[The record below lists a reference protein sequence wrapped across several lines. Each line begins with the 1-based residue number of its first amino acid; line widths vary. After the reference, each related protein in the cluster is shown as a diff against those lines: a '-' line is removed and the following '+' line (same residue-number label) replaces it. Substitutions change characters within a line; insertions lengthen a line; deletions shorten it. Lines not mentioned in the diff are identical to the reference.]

1 MKFNYLLLGSILKNR
16 RIEKGFSKN
25 KLAQHIGISQPEV
38 TRIENGIRTVPNLIT
53 LINMCEILDID
64 FINLLKVTG
73 YVDSKNLLKKGLNEM
88 KKYKVQ
94 VKKIKQLEVE
104 VEAEN
109 EEIAMEMAQDFLDK
123 IDELDTEIPDLTTDY
138 FEIEAEE
145 IDEEQENIDDDLED
159 IFEED
164 NCQNCKFFCSECG
177 RCTLE
182 H

>member
-1 MKFNYLLLGSILKNR
+1 MRFNYLLLGSILKNKR
-16 RIEKGFSKN
+16 MEKGFSKN

-73 YVDSKNLLKKGLNEM
+73 YVDKKNLLGKGLNDM
-88 KKYKVQ
+88 KKYKIQ
-94 VKKIKQLEVE
+94 AKKIKQIEVE

-109 EEIAMEMAQDFLDK
+109 EEIAMEMVQDFLDK
-123 IDELDTEIPDLTTDY
+123 IDELDIEIPDLSTDY

-145 IDEEQENIDDDLED
+145 MNEEQENIDEDLED
-159 IFEED
+159 FFEE
-164 NCQNCKFFCSECG
+164 NECKNCKFFCSECG